1 MLDIS
6 PLLLI
11 LSAIVFLLTMVR
23 LNSCLFKPLLKHM
36 DDRAESIKQDL
47 ANAKSNGANVDGMIA
62 EANSILAKAKHE
74 ASAIREKAYNEA
86 NEIANSKLATA
97 KSQLEESYT
106 NFTTALGTEK
116 ANLKTTLLAQV
127 PLYKDAV
134 KAKVSSL

>member
-36 DDRAESIKQDL
+36 DDRDASIKQDL
-47 ANAKSNGANVDGMIA
+47 ANAKSNGADVDGMIA
-62 EANSILAKAKHE
+62 DANSIIAKAKTE
-74 ASAIREKAYNEA
+74 ASSIREKAYNEA
-86 NEIANSKLATA
+86 NEIASSKLATA
-97 KSQLEESYT
+97 KVELEESYAK
-106 NFTTALGTEK
+106 FTASLEIEK

-134 KAKVSSL
+134 KAKVSSI

>member
-62 EANSILAKAKHE
+62 EANAIIAKAKSE

-86 NEIANSKLATA
+86 NEIANSKLVAA
-97 KSQLEESYT
+97 KSELENSYEKFTAALES
-106 NFTTALGTEK
+106 EK
-116 ANLKTTLLAQV
+116 ANLKTTLLAQL
-127 PLYKDAV
+127 PLYKDAI
-134 KAKVSSL
+134 KAKVSSI

>member
-36 DDRAESIKQDL
+36 DDRTESIKQDL

-97 KSQLEESYT
+97 KSQLEESYV

>member
-106 NFTTALGTEK
+106 NFTTALETEK

>member
-97 KSQLEESYT
+97 KLQLEESYT

>member
-106 NFTTALGTEK
+106 NFTSALETEK